1 VPSKKMPSSFKKE
14 TVETIPIICRGN
26 QAKKKLKG
34 GLKEPTKYDDL
45 QHQERTKQ
53 SV

>member
-1 VPSKKMPSSFKKE
+1 MPSSFKKK
-14 TVETIPIICRGN
+14 TVEKLST
-26 QAKKKLKG
+26 KKLKG
-34 GLKEPTKYDDL
+34 GLKEPSKYDDL